1 MNGILMLTL
10 CSFIWGTAFI
20 AQSAGVQY
28 MGPLTFNCGRSF
40 LATLFL
46 FPCFLLFDKF
56 SGRPLSLWGTD
67 DPALR
72 RQLVVGGIVC
82 GAALTI
88 STLLQQIGIAYTT
101 VGKSGFITT
110 LYIVIVPLLGRF
122 FLGRR
127 VNLLQWLGVMVAA
140 AGMYFICINEAF
152 SVNKGD
158 MFTLACS
165 LFFAIHILCVERF
178 INGIDGVRLSFIQF
192 LTSTILNCI
201 LMFAFESPS
210 IEQFELTLLPIF
222 YAGVMSSGVAYT
234 LQILGQKY
242 VNVVLASIL
251 LSLES
256 VFAVLSGWLILGQVL
271 SMREFFG
278 CALVFAAIILAQLPS
293 DFFNRNKPKAA

>member
-10 CSFIWGTAFI
+10 CSFIWGTAFV

-56 SGRPLSLWGTD
+56 AGRRLSLWGTD

-72 RQLVVGGIVC
+72 RQLITGGIVC
-82 GAALTI
+82 GVVLTV
-88 STLLQQIGIAYTT
+88 SALLQQIGITYTT

-110 LYIVIVPLLGRF
+110 LYIILVPLLGRF
-122 FLGRR
+122 FLGRI
-127 VNLLQWLGVMVAA
+127 VNPLQWLGVVVAA
-140 AGMYFICINEAF
+140 IGMYFICINEAF
-152 SVNKGD
+152 TINKGD

-165 LFFAIHILCVERF
+165 LFFAIHILCVEHF
-178 INGIDGVRLSFIQF
+178 IQGLDGVRLSFIQF
-192 LTSTILNCI
+192 FTSTVLNGI
-201 LMFAFESPS
+201 LMFAFEAPAL
-210 IEQFELTLLPIF
+210 EQFELTLLPIF

-234 LQILGQKY
+234 LQILGQKH

-271 SMREFFG
+271 TLREILG
-278 CALVFAAIILAQLPS
+278 CALVFTAIILAQLPP
-293 DFFNRNKPKAA
+293 DFFARKKIER

>member
-10 CSFIWGTAFI
+10 CSFIWGTAFV

-46 FPCFLLFDKF
+46 LPCFLLFDKF
-56 SGRPLSLWGTD
+56 KGQPLSLWGTAD
-67 DPALR
+67 TALR
-72 RQLVVGGIVC
+72 RQLLTGGGVC
-82 GAALTI
+82 GVVLTL
-88 STLLQQIGIAYTT
+88 SALLQQIGIAYTT

-122 FLGRR
+122 FLKRTI
-127 VNLLQWLGVMVAA
+127 NLLQWLGVLVAA

-152 SVNKGD
+152 SINKGD

-165 LFFAIHILCVERF
+165 LFFAVHILCVEHF
-178 INGIDGVRLSFIQF
+178 IKGVDGVRLSFIQF
-192 LTSTILNCI
+192 FVSAVLNAV
-201 LMFAFESPS
+201 LMFTFETPS
-210 IEQFELTLLPIF
+210 IAQFEMTLLPIF

-234 LQILGQKY
+234 LQILGQKH

-256 VFAVLSGWLILGQVL
+256 VFAVLSGWLILGQIL
-271 SMREFFG
+271 TLREIFG
-278 CALVFAAIILAQLPS
+278 CALVFAAIILAQLPP
-293 DFFNRNKPKAA
+293 DFFTREKAQK